1 MSLVTWQEFTAG
13 ARPQGGSI
21 VEDLRDFIENVSPV
35 DRPAL
40 ARFRKSRVNTT
51 FVEWQEDTLAA
62 RALNATVEGA
72 AFTNP
77 ALTTPSRLFA
87 HVQSFADWG
96 RVSDEQRLVQHA
108 GLDDMMTYQENKSVQ
123 TVMNDIE
130 HALHRGSSVTGATS
144 AARQFQGLLNIFG
157 GETFTS
163 SSGTTLTEEV
173 YGDYIQSFT
182 DNDFDVFPTLTFVNS
197 WLKRTISLYS
207 TNVTRNVNASE
218 KIQILTIERHNT
230 DFGDTFVHYSRDQLR
245 AATKTAEGNSL
256 VILDPNFFETGWLRP
271 LISERLARD
280 GLRDRFQVNAMM
292 TLIFRTAKAGGG
304 ATGVVANI

>member
-1 MSLVTWQEFTAG
+1 MSLVTWQEFTSG
-13 ARPQGGSI
+13 GRPQGGSI

-40 ARFRKSRVNTT
+40 ARFRRSRVPTT
-51 FVEWQEDTLAA
+51 FVEWQEDVLED
-62 RALNATVEGA
+62 RGHNATVEGA

-77 ALTTPSRLFA
+77 GLTAPARLFA
-87 HVQSFADWG
+87 HVQSFSDWG
-96 RVSDEQRLVQHA
+96 RVADEQRLTQHA
-108 GLDDMMTYQENKSVQ
+108 GLDDMLTYQENKAVQ
-123 TVMNDIE
+123 QVMNDIE
-130 HALHRGSSVTGATS
+130 HAIHRGSSITGATS
-144 AARQFQGLLNIFG
+144 AARQTAGLLNIFG
-157 GETFTS
+157 TETFTS

-182 DNDFDVFPTLTFVNS
+182 DNNFDVFPTLTFVNS

-207 TNVTRNVNASE
+207 TNVTRNVNAAE

-245 AATKTAEGNSL
+245 AANKTSQGNSI
-256 VILDPNFFETGWLRP
+256 VILDPNFFETGWLRS
-271 LISERLARD
+271 LMSERLARD
-280 GLRDRFQVNAMM
+280 GLRDRFQINAMM
-292 TLIFRTAKAGGG
+292 TLIYRTAKAGGG

>member
-1 MSLVTWQEFTAG
+1 MSLVTWQEFTSG

-51 FVEWQEDTLAA
+51 FVEWQEDTLSA
-62 RALNATVEGA
+62 RALNATLEGA

-130 HALHRGSSVTGATS
+130 HALHRGSSTTGETNV
-144 AARQFQGLLNIFG
+144 ARQFQGLLNIFG
-157 GETFTS
+157 TETFTS
-163 SSGTTLTEEV
+163 SSGTTMTELV

-245 AATKTAEGNSL
+245 AVSRTTEGNSI

-271 LISERLARD
+271 LISERLSRD
-280 GLRDRFQVNAMM
+280 GLRDRFQINAMM
-292 TLIFRTAKAGGG
+292 TLIFRTAAAGGG
-304 ATGVVANI
+304 ADGVVANI

>member
-13 ARPQGGSI
+13 GRPQGGSI

-40 ARFRKSRVNTT
+40 ARFRRSKVATT
-51 FVEWQEDTLAA
+51 FIEWQEDTLAA
-62 RALNATVEGA
+62 RAHNATVEGA

-87 HVQSFADWG
+87 HVQSFAEWG
-96 RVSDEQRLVQHA
+96 RVTDEQRLTQHA
-108 GLDDMMTYQENKSVQ
+108 GLDDMLTYQENKRVQ
-123 TVMNDIE
+123 EVMNDIE
-130 HALHRGSSVTGATS
+130 HALHRGSSVSGATS

-157 GETFTS
+157 NETFTS
-163 SSGTTLTEEV
+163 SSGTTLTELV

-182 DNDFDVFPTLTFVNS
+182 DNDFDIFPTLTFVNS

-207 TNVTRNVNASE
+207 TNVTRNVNASD

-245 AATKTAEGNSL
+245 AATRTSQGNSL
-256 VILDPNFFETGWLRP
+256 VILDPNFFETGWLRS
-271 LISERLARD
+271 LMSERLSRD
-280 GLRDRFQVNAMM
+280 GLRDRFQINAMM